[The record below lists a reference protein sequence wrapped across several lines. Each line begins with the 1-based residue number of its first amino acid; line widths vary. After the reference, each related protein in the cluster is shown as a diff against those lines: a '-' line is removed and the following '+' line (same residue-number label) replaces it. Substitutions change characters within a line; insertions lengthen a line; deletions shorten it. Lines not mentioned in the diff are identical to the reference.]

1 MAISPTKLQT
11 YKTCPRQ
18 YEAKY
23 LTKEVVFVDTPHTL
37 FGTAVHKNI
46 ENRLNNVAALSPLL
60 IGLEPILAKHSN
72 KLMGAETPLAIN
84 RQFLPV
90 DTANK
95 FTMYKNAWVHC
106 IVDAIF
112 VDNKGKRLVA
122 LDWKTGKGKESPIQA
137 DIIKMCLASKFPYF
151 RQIETVFVHLFHGD
165 VFHDIHRPGVD
176 NLINIKLELNRL
188 EHAEKKG
195 EFPPTPNGL
204 CNKWCDVLSC
214 PYNGRNK

>member
-112 VDNKGKRLVA
+112 VDNKGKRLV
-122 LDWKTGKGKESPIQA
+122 S
-137 DIIKMCLASKFPYF
+137 
-151 RQIETVFVHLFHGD
+151 
-165 VFHDIHRPGVD
+165 
-176 NLINIKLELNRL
+176 
-188 EHAEKKG
+188 
-195 EFPPTPNGL
+195 
-204 CNKWCDVLSC
+204 
-214 PYNGRNK
+214 